1 MTSCR
6 IAMPCNLAPSVVRR
20 LAKELVL
27 DAVDVEFANQ
37 FTAPMEGDDDPDV
50 RDEMLR
56 QRNRVARFLGLPE
69 IERIV
74 PKTRDL

>member
-1 MTSCR
+1 MSRAPVT
-6 IAMPCNLAPSVVRR
+6 MPCNMPASAVRR

-37 FTAPMEGDDDPDV
+37 FTGPMEGDDDPDI

-74 PKTRDL
+74 PKPRDG